1 MPFYQDK
8 NKDGNI
14 IKDSKGN
21 SWYYRCYYTD
31 LYGNRKQK
39 KSRKFKTKTEAQI
52 AERTFLLGKEKDNE
66 IDRNVDF
73 STVYNNWL
81 EYKKNKVKST
91 TFYCIKKKTDK
102 HILNYFIKYK
112 LYSIKMNVLNSWK
125 NDLMERNLCTSSTN
139 AIIGY
144 LNEILKYSNIYYEY
158 DIKLSHCL
166 IKIRDDSP
174 KIKKKNSEDNFL
186 TITEFSQFIKTVDI
200 KLYRIVFL
208 FLFLVGPRIGEL
220 LALTWEDID
229 LKNKVA
235 TINKTLSHD
244 TFDFSYTIVSPKTNN
259 SIRKIDIDDYLNEI
273 LILYKNEQKQIFGF
287 QQNWFVFGGSKPLS
301 LTTLRRYFNK
311 YIEKSN
317 VKKITLHGLRHSNV
331 SMLIYLGCDVY
342 DVAERIGDTIEMVE
356 STYYH
361 MFPQKKKD
369 IVDKLNNLKF

>member
-125 NDLMERNLCTSSTN
+125 NDLMEKNLCTSSTN

-174 KIKKKNSEDNFL
+174 KMKKKNSEDNFL

-356 STYYH
+356 STYNH

>member
-125 NDLMERNLCTSSTN
+125 NDLMEKNLCTSSTN

>member
-66 IDRNVDF
+66 IDRNVYF

-125 NDLMERNLCTSSTN
+125 NDLMEKNLCTSSTN

>member
-125 NDLMERNLCTSSTN
+125 NDLMEKNLCTSSTN

-174 KIKKKNSEDNFL
+174 KMKKKNSEDNFL